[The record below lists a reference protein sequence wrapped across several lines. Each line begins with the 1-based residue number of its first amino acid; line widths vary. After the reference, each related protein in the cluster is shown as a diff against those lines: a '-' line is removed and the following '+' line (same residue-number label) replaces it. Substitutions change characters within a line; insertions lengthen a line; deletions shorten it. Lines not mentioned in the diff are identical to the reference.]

1 MQQNS
6 KQWLKAFLFVG
17 LLMFAQIAAASDTT
31 GIDDLDTQGKTWQN
45 SISYAAKYGG
55 IGFAVIMALM
65 IGFGKAQGQLATLL
79 ASGAIAIGLLS
90 AAWGYFG
97 NNFSHGFVF

>member
-45 SISYAAKYGG
+45 SISYAAILKT
-55 IGFAVIMALM
+55 VI
-65 IGFGKAQGQLATLL
+65 
-79 ASGAIAIGLLS
+79 
-90 AAWGYFG
+90 
-97 NNFSHGFVF
+97 N